1 MAPTGVA
8 AFNVGGLPIHRALRL
23 QVEQGKTAH
32 QLQLHALALHD
43 LRKLWQGV
51 HTIIIDEISM
61 VSYQI
66 LKSVHS
72 RLCEIYGNDEIFG
85 GLNVIAV
92 GDFYQL
98 SPVNGSHV
106 FSKKPDRSSGRLS
119 SHLWRDFFK
128 VIELEVNMR
137 QQKDATFSDILNHV
151 RIGNHTV
158 EDVKVLHTRLL
169 CSGSMDL
176 LAPPFDTALRLYPRS
191 VDVEG
196 YNETQ
201 ITCLAKDNQLY
212 RIDAEHAILQSRGQ
226 FYAHVNYNEV
236 PEHLIPQDDKDC
248 AALPRQLKLAVGARV
263 MLRRNINCGDGLV
276 NGARGIIVGFKWPG
290 TTNNQRNLVKCLQ
303 RCMSNSL
310 IQMWEASQR

>member
-92 GDFYQL
+92 GDLYQL
-98 SPVNGSHV
+98 SPVNGIHV
-106 FSKKPDRSSGRLS
+106 FSKS
-119 SHLWRDFFK
+119 SHLWRDFYK

-137 QQKDATFSDILNHV
+137 QQKDATFSDILNRV

-169 CSGSMDL
+169 SSGSVDL

-212 RIDAEHAILQSRGQ
+212 RIDAEHAILQS
-226 FYAHVNYNEV
+226 
-236 PEHLIPQDDKDC
+236 
-248 AALPRQLKLAVGARV
+248 
-263 MLRRNINCGDGLV
+263 
-276 NGARGIIVGFKWPG
+276 
-290 TTNNQRNLVKCLQ
+290 
-303 RCMSNSL
+303 
-310 IQMWEASQR
+310 